1 MTVLFFYNF
10 KKYNWNKYERIA
22 MAVISL
28 YIKTKCGGKKIS
40 HVNNFLQRRES
51 ERTKLPN
58 FRNFVTSNI
67 QISKA
72 YFLFLTLQ
80 NLLIL
85 ELSVTTT
92 LSFFM
97 LWLNAGWI
105 FDRFALS
112 MQAVV
117 PCLSSANF
125 VPYFMNRNTQSSSS
139 ISSCGFRCSP
149 ARLCTYNNEIWS
161 LFGVSLKQ
169 CSSFC

>member
-1 MTVLFFYNF
+1 MTVVFFYNF

-40 HVNNFLQRRES
+40 HVNKFLQRRES

-58 FRNFVTSNI
+58 FRNFVTSKI
-67 QISKA
+67 QLSKA
-72 YFLFLTLQ
+72 YFLFLTVQ

-97 LWLNAGWI
+97 L
-105 FDRFALS
+105 
-112 MQAVV
+112 
-117 PCLSSANF
+117 
-125 VPYFMNRNTQSSSS
+125 
-139 ISSCGFRCSP
+139 
-149 ARLCTYNNEIWS
+149 
-161 LFGVSLKQ
+161 
-169 CSSFC
+169 